1 MASRTTIVVPLTE
14 SIPMESLDWQ
24 SCGCYKLAQLMGPYQ
39 DVAHF
44 RRFGPL
50 TMFNLMALQ
59 AEIVD
64 LDVQLRNAIKEDDC
78 CVDAEA
84 QLSSSYVYPLNHSSR
99 TGSSRA
105 QLKLL
110 EQIRPKMKECCE

>member
-1 MASRTTIVVPLTE
+1 
-14 SIPMESLDWQ
+14 MESLDWQ
-24 SCGCYKLAQLMGPYQ
+24 PCGYYKLAQLMGPYQ

-50 TMFNLMALQ
+50 TMFSLMALQ

-78 CVDAEA
+78 SEDAEA
-84 QLSSSYVYPLNHSSR
+84 RLFSSDFYSLNHSSR
-99 TGSSRA
+99 PGSSRA

-110 EQIRPKMKECCE
+110 EQIRPKMKEYRE